1 MSQAGRS
8 QRPRRVDPTRV
19 AGADHAF
26 PAREEVLFGK
36 FKLACTLVLALS
48 TSSFAADAPGVT
60 ATEIKIGGVFP
71 FSGPASSIGL
81 VGKGVLAYVQSINE
95 RGGINGRK
103 INYIAMDDAYSPPK
117 AVEHVRKLVESDEV
131 AFIFSQ
137 LGTPGNTASAK
148 YLVLKGVPTISIISG
163 SNKFTSVAEFPLT
176 TTGLV
181 SFDTEGKIYAKYLS
195 KALPNAKYAIL
206 YQNDDLGKDYVNAF
220 KAFLKSDF
228 DKRVVTAAYEI
239 SDPTIDSQVVSLKSS
254 GAEALLVAGTPKF
267 SAQAIRKVAEIGWK
281 PTLIVNFPS
290 SSVSAT
296 LKPAGFDN
304 AMGVIVGTFIKDPTD
319 LKWNDD
325 AGMKAYRAF
334 FAKYLAGSDIGDT
347 NYLTGYQ
354 QGMILEQILKQ
365 CGNDLSR
372 QNIVK
377 QAKSLK
383 DLVLPTAMPGISINT
398 SATNNMIWTQLQ
410 LQRWSGTNWEQFGEV
425 LDIKSE

>member
-1 MSQAGRS
+1 M
-8 QRPRRVDPTRV
+8 
-19 AGADHAF
+19 
-26 PAREEVLFGK
+26 FGK

-137 LGTPGNTASAK
+137 LATPGNTASAK

-319 LKWNDD
+319 SKWNDD